1 MTIRKAGRDPARTMA
16 ASRLA
21 LVLTIGLGW
30 LATSGAVAE
39 TGKLGQELTPLGAVR
54 AGNES
59 GTIPAWQG
67 GLTDPPAGYTPG
79 MHHPDP
85 FPEDAPLFAITA
97 QTVEQYGNNLSPGQI
112 AMLTRYPDTFRMPV
126 YQTRRSASLP
136 PEVYEKTIANASIA
150 ALTEDGNGVRNV
162 TAGIPFPI
170 PENGLQVIWNHL
182 LRYRGQSVL
191 RQIGQATPTA
201 GGSYTMVKLV
211 EEMLW
216 GYNRRDID
224 SVSLDNKIAY
234 FLQEVTA
241 PARLAGNILLVH
253 ETLDQVVEP
262 RTAWIYNPGR
272 RRVRRAPNVAY
283 DNPGTAADGQRTSDQ
298 LDMFN
303 GAPDRYDWTLV
314 GKQELYIPYNSY
326 RLHSDQVSF
335 DDILMAG
342 HINPDLTRYELH
354 RVWVV
359 EATLKSGTNHIYPRR
374 VFYLDEDSW
383 QVMIVDQ
390 YDGRGELWRVSE
402 AHVINYYEVPLLWD
416 TLFTVYDLQNGRY
429 LASGLDNEYGMYRFD
444 VPLDIGRFTPEAL
457 RRRGGR

>member
-30 LATSGAVAE
+30 LATSGAVAKTE
-39 TGKLGQELTPLGAVR
+39 KLGQELTPLGAVR

-85 FPEDAPLFAITA
+85 FPEDAPLFTITA
-97 QTVEQYGNNLSPGQI
+97 QNVEQYGNNLSPGQI

-136 PEVYEKTIANASIA
+136 PEIYEKTIANASIA

-429 LASGLDNEYGMYRFD
+429 LASGLDNEYGMYQFD